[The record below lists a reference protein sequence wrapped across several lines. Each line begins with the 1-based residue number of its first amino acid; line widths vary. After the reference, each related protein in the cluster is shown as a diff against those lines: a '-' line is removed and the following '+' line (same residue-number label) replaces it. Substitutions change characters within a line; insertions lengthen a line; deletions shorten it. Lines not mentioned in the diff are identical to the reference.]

1 MKNDGFTFRKRMKS
15 FRYAFRGI
23 YLLVRY
29 EHNAWIH
36 CAITACVLAAGF
48 LAGLSHIEWV
58 AIALCI
64 GMVFAAEAL
73 NSSIEALADRVSPA
87 YDEAIRRTKDLA
99 AGAVLILAIASA
111 AIGLLIFIPKLY

>member
-48 LAGLSHIEWV
+48 LAGLSRIEWV

>member
-15 FRYAFRGI
+15 FRYAFHGI

-48 LAGLSHIEWV
+48 LAGLSRIEWV
-58 AIALCI
+58 AIVLCI

-73 NSSIEALADRVSPA
+73 NSPSRRLRQGISSIR
-87 YDEAIRRTKDLA
+87 
-99 AGAVLILAIASA
+99 
-111 AIGLLIFIPKLY
+111 